1 MSSFRS
7 VRSGARLISAVTSR
21 SAFIPSP
28 SLCNAALQGQVVA
41 KRTLLQRPG
50 VPESIKQFYF
60 NLQGFN
66 QYGML
71 HDDVL
76 HETDIVKEAI
86 SRLPPQLQ
94 DERSF
99 RITRALQCCVEK
111 TVLPKDQWSTWE
123 DHKAKGFY
131 LKPYIDEV
139 IREMDEK
146 EAWNKN

>member
-1 MSSFRS
+1 MSPTPS
-7 VRSGARLISAVTSR
+7 RLQIRYFGPSYFS
-21 SAFIPSP
+21 SIPLYIP
-28 SLCNAALQGQVVA
+28 CDLEA
-41 KRTLLQRPG
+41 
-50 VPESIKQFYF
+50 
-60 NLQGFN
+60 
-66 QYGML
+66 
-71 HDDVL
+71 
-76 HETDIVKEAI
+76 ETDIVKEAI
-86 SRLPPQLQ
+86 SRLPPTLQ

-146 EAWNKN
+146 E